1 MALIAFF
8 ATVLAA
14 IFLVPQIVRLLVRG
28 DTRGVS
34 ATWAG
39 FGLITNLAWVDYL
52 WQQGRWAPV
61 AAPAIALVTYGITL
75 VVLTR
80 LDQGRRWIRS
90 AILYTVL
97 MALAASRG
105 GLIALG
111 LVLAVTP
118 VIQVAPELLA
128 VFKER
133 HPSGVSPATWA
144 LAGAEAV
151 LWGIYGWLAGDL
163 ALVGYGVFS
172 TAAAIFIIGRWVA
185 THPMRTMARTAF

>member
-1 MALIAFF
+1 MNLLALT

-14 IFLVPQIVRLLVRG
+14 IFLVPQIVRLVARG

-52 WQQGRWAPV
+52 WRQGMWAP
-61 AAPAIALVTYGITL
+61 AMAPTIALVTYGITL
-75 VVLTR
+75 VVIIR
-80 LDQGRRWIRS
+80 LDRGHHWIRS

-97 MALAASRG
+97 MALSASRG
-105 GLIALG
+105 GLVAMG

-118 VIQVAPELLA
+118 VIQVAPQLMS

-151 LWGIYGWLAGDL
+151 LWGVYGWLAADL

-172 TAAAIFIIGRWVA
+172 TAAAILIIGRWVA
-185 THPMRTMARTAF
+185 THPRRTMVRTAF

>member
-1 MALIAFF
+1 MALIAFS

-14 IFLVPQIVRLLVRG
+14 IFLVPQIVRLLVHG

-34 ATWAG
+34 ATWAA

-75 VVLTR
+75 VVIAR
-80 LDQGRRWIRS
+80 LDRGHRWMRT
-90 AILYTVL
+90 AIVYTVS
-97 MALAASRG
+97 MALASRG
-105 GLIALG
+105 GLIAMG

-172 TAAAIFIIGRWVA
+172 TAAATFIIGRWVA
-185 THPMRTMARTAF
+185 THPMRTRVRTAF

>member
-1 MALIAFF
+1 MALIALS

-14 IFLVPQIVRLLVRG
+14 IFLVPQIVRLLVRV

-52 WQQGRWAPV
+52 WQLGTWAPV

-75 VVLTR
+75 VVIGR
-80 LDQGRRWIRS
+80 IDQGHRWIGS
-90 AILYTVL
+90 SIVYAVMI
-97 MALAASRG
+97 ALTASLG
-105 GLIALG
+105 GLIAMG
-111 LVLAVTP
+111 LALAVAP

-133 HPSGVSPATWA
+133 HPSGVSPASWA
-144 LAGAEAV
+144 LAGAEAI

-172 TAAAIFIIGRWVA
+172 TAAATFIIGRWLA
-185 THPMRTMARTAF
+185 THPRFTMVRAAC